1 MSVTLPSRRRRLG
14 GKETSYHMLFGANGT
29 RSGTKF
35 NAEVLTKIGNQK
47 KCIPFDLDFFISGLQ
62 LFGLFYLQ
70 ITEASLI
77 LSWPTDCRSVFSTF
91 LSIPRECKRLKHS
104 SWSSRDLFLLSI
116 RRPWPRLRR
125 RQALWPLRRLLWC
138 LLWCLCR
145 RLWLLLGAGGG
156 LSGWRPR
163 SRWRLWLG
171 PRLCRSSVSKI
182 QSRIVKKKGGGKV
195 RG

>member
-77 LSWPTDCRSVFSTF
+77 LS
-91 LSIPRECKRLKHS
+91 
-104 SWSSRDLFLLSI
+104 
-116 RRPWPRLRR
+116 
-125 RQALWPLRRLLWC
+125 
-138 LLWCLCR
+138 
-145 RLWLLLGAGGG
+145 
-156 LSGWRPR
+156 
-163 SRWRLWLG
+163 
-171 PRLCRSSVSKI
+171 
-182 QSRIVKKKGGGKV
+182 
-195 RG
+195 